1 MSSQPAAVLYQP
13 AWDTPNVLK
22 CKHRFSCFAVT
33 ADTAGRGHAVSLSE
47 YLGNTS
53 ERTHHCHRLFK
64 GDHYGTKKLIMI
76 NKKVGGSEALWE
88 GLC

>member
-1 MSSQPAAVLYQP
+1 MSSQPTAVFYQP
-13 AWDTPNVLK
+13 AWDTPNALK

-33 ADTAGRGHAVSLSE
+33 ADTAGCGHTASLSE

-53 ERTHHCHRLFK
+53 ERTHDCHGLFK
-64 GDHYGTKKLIMI
+64 GDRYGAKKLIMI